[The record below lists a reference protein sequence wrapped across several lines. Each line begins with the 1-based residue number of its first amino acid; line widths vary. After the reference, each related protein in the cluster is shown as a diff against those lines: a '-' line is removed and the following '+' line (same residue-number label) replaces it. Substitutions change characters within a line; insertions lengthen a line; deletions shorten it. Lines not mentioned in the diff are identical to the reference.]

1 MRFLYILKESFLSAS
16 KTISANKLRTLLS
29 LLGVTIG
36 IFAIISVFT
45 VIDSMENE
53 VKEILAGLGDDVIYV
68 QKWPWAPEE
77 GEEYPWW
84 KYLNR
89 PVPTLKEYMEVKRRL
104 TSAKAVT
111 FFSSTAKTVEYK
123 NNSADDVEIWGVSQ
137 EFDHSRS
144 LNFEKGRFLTT
155 YEINTGKNFAI
166 IGNEVASRL
175 FEEEDPLGK
184 RLKVMGKKTIITGV
198 LEREGK
204 SFFGGG
210 SMDEV
215 VLLPVKFLGTLVDLR
230 NEQNN
235 PMIWVR
241 ASDNVSIQE
250 LKEELRGVMRGI
262 RRLKPSA
269 EDNFALNQTS
279 MITAGVNQIFN
290 VINIAGGLIGIFSIL
305 VGGFGIANIIFVS
318 VKERTHII
326 GVKKALGAKKHYIML
341 EVLYESGM
349 LSLIGGII
357 GLILIYIGTLIVAR
371 VTEFNIHLSIGNVIT
386 GLIISSIVGLVSGL
400 APALSAAR
408 LNPVDAIATTF

>member
-45 VIDSMENE
+45 VIDSMEDE
-53 VKEILAGLGDDVIYV
+53 VKKTLADMGDDVIYV
-68 QKWPWAPEE
+68 QKWPWAPEK

-89 PVPTLKEYMEVKRRL
+89 PVPTLKEYTEVKRRL
-104 TSAKAVT
+104 TSARAVT
-111 FFSSTAKTVEYK
+111 FLAITQKNVEYK
-123 NNSADDVEIWGVSQ
+123 NSSAEDVQIWGVTE
-137 EFDHSRS
+137 EFDYNRS
-144 LNFEKGRFLTT
+144 LNIDKGRFLTA
-155 YEINTGKNFAI
+155 YEINTGKNSAI

-175 FEEEDPLGK
+175 FEDEDPVGK
-184 RLKVMGKKTIITGV
+184 SMKVMGNKVIILGV
-198 LEREGK
+198 LTREGK
-204 SFFGGG
+204 SFLGGG

-215 VLLPVKFLGTLVDLR
+215 VLLPVKFLGTMVNLK

-241 ASDNVSIQE
+241 AAENISVLE
-250 LKEELRGVMRGI
+250 LKEDLRGVMRGI

-269 EDNFALNQTS
+269 DDNFALNQTS
-279 MITAGVNQIFN
+279 MITAGINQIFN
-290 VINIAGGLIGIFSIL
+290 VINIAGAIIGIFSIL
-305 VGGFGIANIIFVS
+305 VGGFGIANIMFVS

-326 GVKKALGAKKHYIML
+326 GIKKALGAKKRYIML

-349 LSLIGGII
+349 LSLIGGI
-357 GLILIYIGTLIVAR
+357 
-371 VTEFNIHLSIGNVIT
+371 
-386 GLIISSIVGLVSGL
+386 
-400 APALSAAR
+400 
-408 LNPVDAIATTF
+408 